1 MLRKATIAFSSTC
14 AFHIGAPSLVATTS
28 RHWAQPERRNAPT
41 SAPTSIFPRRSYA
54 MVVDGSARDAEHN
67 NLPWPEV
74 TKKGAI
80 PTPYQ
85 IFNQTKGAPY
95 SKKRFYELVKIYHPD
110 RHSHEDPLYDDVTP
124 AVKLERYR
132 LVIAANN
139 ILSDPVKR
147 GAYDTY
153 GAGWHGAP
161 GVVDNGG
168 HSPHGSWA
176 GGQGR
181 TWDSRY
187 GPSNNATWEDWERWY
202 NKQEKQEPIYLSNGA
217 FFTTIVFFVFVGYLG
232 QTARLDNFS
241 LSLTHQIDKLHNE
254 MSRDLVQ
261 RRMAAK
267 LYGDKDERIQE
278 FLKARDPQGYGVIDH
293 EGEKLRKLLPA
304 PEVCMSNDTMR
315 RAKEVDY
322 STKKD
327 GN

>member
-1 MLRKATIAFSSTC
+1 MLRKATVAFSSTC
-14 AFHIGAPSLVATTS
+14 VVHIGVPAAVATTS
-28 RHWAQPERRNAPT
+28 RYRPQPERRRIPT
-41 SAPTSIFPRRSYA
+41 TLPASIAQQRRGYA
-54 MVVDGSARDAEHN
+54 MVVDGSARDEHSH
-67 NLPWPEV
+67 LPWPEV
-74 TKKGAI
+74 TTKNAI

-110 RHSHEDPLYDDVTP
+110 RHSHEDPNYDDITP

-161 GVVDNGG
+161 GVVNNND
-168 HSPHGSWA
+168 HTPHGSWA

-181 TWDSRY
+181 TWDTRY

-202 NKQEKQEPIYLSNGA
+202 NKQDKQEPIYLSNGA
-217 FFTTIVFFVFVGYLG
+217 FFTTILFFVFVGYLG
-232 QTARLDNFS
+232 QTARLDKFS

-278 FLKARDPQGYGVIDH
+278 FLKARDPQGYGVIDS
-293 EGEKLRKLLPA
+293 EGEKVRKLLPA
-304 PEVCMSNDTMR
+304 PEVCMSNDTVR
-315 RAKEVDY
+315 RATEVDY
-322 STKKD
+322 SPKKG